1 MDEVTELSTP
11 FVGEIVGDFVI
22 DREIVVRDWYILES
36 FKTAEALLWLTEGD
50 KVSTTEAVF
59 VDVTETVAD
68 RFTDVENTTC
78 ARVES
83 KLLDF
88 LTEIETLAVA
98 CSAVADA
105 LCDWEAFMLAEV
117 TEFEPAMLV
126 SLAFKVVVPVVV
138 STLIFEEVCKLTLL
152 ELASFSVIETY
163 IRSYWKD
170 YATYKRKFLR

>member
-1 MDEVTELSTP
+1 M
-11 FVGEIVGDFVI
+11 
-22 DREIVVRDWYILES
+22 
-36 FKTAEALLWLTEGD
+36 
-50 KVSTTEAVF
+50 
-59 VDVTETVAD
+59 DVTETVAD

-83 KLLDF
+83 KLMDF

-126 SLAFKVVVPVVV
+126 SLAFKVVVPVVA
-138 STLIFEEVCKLTLL
+138 LIFEKVCKLTLL

-163 IRSYWKD
+163 IRSY
-170 YATYKRKFLR
+170 

>member
-1 MDEVTELSTP
+1 M
-11 FVGEIVGDFVI
+11 
-22 DREIVVRDWYILES
+22 
-36 FKTAEALLWLTEGD
+36 
-50 KVSTTEAVF
+50 
-59 VDVTETVAD
+59 DVTETVAD

-78 ARVES
+78 VRVES
-83 KLLDF
+83 KLMDF

-126 SLAFKVVVPVVV
+126 SLAFKVVV
-138 STLIFEEVCKLTLL
+138 EKVCKLTLL

-163 IRSYWKD
+163 IRSY
-170 YATYKRKFLR
+170 

>member
-1 MDEVTELSTP
+1 M
-11 FVGEIVGDFVI
+11 
-22 DREIVVRDWYILES
+22 
-36 FKTAEALLWLTEGD
+36 
-50 KVSTTEAVF
+50 
-59 VDVTETVAD
+59 DVTETVAD

-83 KLLDF
+83 KLMDF

-117 TEFEPAMLV
+117 NEFEPAMLV

-138 STLIFEEVCKLTLL
+138 STKVCKLVLL

-163 IRSYWKD
+163 IRSY
-170 YATYKRKFLR
+170 